1 MHMFVIGIAV
11 ALASCAVQAP
21 EENASKPD
29 LDLAEM
35 AATARREA
43 DVPALGLC
51 VLRRGAK
58 PAVAVSGVRMAVS
71 ETKVTPADAWHWGS
85 ISKSFTATLV
95 ARLVEKGVV
104 SWEDTIGA
112 RLGDVVPDMRGDYR
126 DVTFV
131 HLLSHRSG
139 IPANIPIERFAEF
152 QAPPANP
159 ITDRL
164 AWVKIALAQKPK
176 GPKQETYEY
185 SNSGYIVA
193 GAMLEAATD
202 RSWEDLM
209 KKEVFAPLGLASAGF
224 GPPRGSTHDAQP
236 RGHRNIKGIDLPVPA
251 TADNPPALGPAGRI
265 HMSLA
270 DMARF
275 LNAHATRRSDF
286 LSEATYKQLHTK
298 PFGGIYALGWVVTAP
313 EGRWHNGS
321 NTMWYAEV
329 AFNLTTGN
337 VAAVVVNDG
346 DIENVQPTVRAL
358 LQALMKK
365 QQ

>member
-1 MHMFVIGIAV
+1 MDMLVIGITV
-11 ALASCAVQAP
+11 TLASCAVQSQEVAAAKP
-21 EENASKPD
+21 ELS
-29 LDLAEM
+29 LAEM

-51 VLRRGAK
+51 VLRAGAE
-58 PAVAVSGVRMAVS
+58 PAVAVAGVRLAGDK
-71 ETKVTPADAWHWGS
+71 TKVTPTDAWHWGS
-85 ISKSFTATLV
+85 IAKSFTATLV
-95 ARLVEKGVV
+95 ARLVEKGIV

-112 RLGDVVPDMRGDYR
+112 RLGDVVPIIRDNYR

-139 IPANIPIERFAEF
+139 LPTNIPIERFADF
-152 QAPPANP
+152 AAVPANP
-159 ITDRL
+159 IADRL

-176 GPKQETYEY
+176 GPKQATYEY

-193 GAMLEAATD
+193 GAMLEAATG

-224 GPPRGSTHDAQP
+224 GPPHGNTPDAQP
-236 RGHRNIKGIDLPVPA
+236 RGHQNADGKDVPVPA

-270 DMARF
+270 DMAKY
-275 LNAHATRRSDF
+275 LSAHATRRSNF
-286 LSEATYKQLHTK
+286 LSEATYKRLHTQ
-298 PFGGIYALGWVVTAP
+298 PFGGMYALGWVVTAP
-313 EGRWHNGS
+313 QGRWHNGS

-329 AFNLTTGN
+329 AFNLTNGN
-337 VAAVVVNDG
+337 VAAVAVNDG
-346 DIENVQPTVRAL
+346 DIESVQPAVRAL
-358 LQALMKK
+358 LQGLMKK
-365 QQ
+365 RD